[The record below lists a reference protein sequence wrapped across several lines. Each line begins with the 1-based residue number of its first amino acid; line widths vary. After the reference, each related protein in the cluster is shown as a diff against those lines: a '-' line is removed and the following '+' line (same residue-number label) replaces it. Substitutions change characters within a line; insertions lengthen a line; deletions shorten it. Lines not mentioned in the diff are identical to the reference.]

1 MVRLTVAFTAP
12 SPRAA
17 LELLDALRFLEPDTR
32 LQAQCLRCSN
42 WTDPDLTLHHI
53 EEWETEAAMRRR
65 GLDRGLGL
73 RVRSADF
80 TSLLE
85 MVEAARSPQVQFD
98 FVGVTRGLDYVA
110 EVRGAIRAVDRT
122 PDLRTGRTEEPDR

>member
-17 LELLDALRFLEPDTR
+17 LEFLDALRFLEPDTR
-32 LQAQCLRCSN
+32 LQPQCLRCSN

-53 EEWETEAAMRRR
+53 EEWETESAMRRR
-65 GLDRGLGL
+65 VRGE
-73 RVRSADF
+73 DF

-85 MVEAARSPQVQFD
+85 MIEAARNAQVQFD

-110 EVRGAIRAVDRT
+110 EVRGAVRAA
-122 PDLRTGRTEEPDR
+122 GGAYEEPPRKTEDPEQ

>member
-65 GLDRGLGL
+65 
-73 RVRSADF
+73 VRSADF

-110 EVRGAIRAVDRT
+110 EVRGAIRAVDRA
-122 PDLRTGRTEEPDR
+122 PDRRTGRTEEPDR

>member
-12 SPRAA
+12 TPRAA

-32 LQAQCLRCSN
+32 LQPHCLRCSN

-65 GLDRGLGL
+65 
-73 RVRSADF
+73 VRSADF

-85 MVEAARSPQVQFD
+85 MVEATRNPQVQFD

-110 EVRGAIRAVDRT
+110 EVRGAIRPAGDRT
-122 PDLRTGRTEEPDR
+122 PEKPVRRSEEPDR